1 MEGLLPIGTV
11 VLLKNSEKRLMIAG
25 VCQKEVGEK
34 ETIWDYA
41 GCLYPEGY
49 LGADKVY
56 LFNNE
61 QIERIYALGY
71 QDEEQFAF
79 KQKIDQIRESI
90 RSQGNEQN
98 KNSVVIN
105 NAFCFLFEWLQWKFG
120 TEYFVFSRNG

>member
-11 VLLKNSEKRLMIAG
+11 VLLKNSEKRLMIVG

-61 QIERIYALGY
+61 QIERIFALGY

-90 RSQGNEQN
+90 RSQGNE
-98 KNSVVIN
+98 
-105 NAFCFLFEWLQWKFG
+105 
-120 TEYFVFSRNG
+120 

>member
-56 LFNNE
+56 YLTMN
-61 QIERIYALGY
+61 RLSGY
-71 QDEEQFAF
+71 MRWD
-79 KQKIDQIRESI
+79 IRMKSSLLLN
-90 RSQGNEQN
+90 R
-98 KNSVVIN
+98 
-105 NAFCFLFEWLQWKFG
+105 
-120 TEYFVFSRNG
+120 R